1 MHEYPAVTRRSS
13 QGCAWDSSRIFLFR
27 LLPAYWASEVKTI
40 LITALAAGAL
50 ISAALLVM
58 ESLTD
63 HSLFWMGWE
72 KPGISAAYLF
82 WGAVG
87 GSVYAGVAIC
97 WLVNAVVYGGAAFV
111 VLSCLKLL
119 LGLNGVAR
127 QHGTKLKP
135 H

>member
-1 MHEYPAVTRRSS
+1 M
-13 QGCAWDSSRIFLFR
+13 
-27 LLPAYWASEVKTI
+27 KTI
-40 LITALAAGAL
+40 LMIALAAGAL

-72 KPGISAAYLF
+72 MPGISAAYLF

-87 GSVYAGVAIC
+87 GSVYVGVAIC

-119 LGLNGVAR
+119 LGLKGAAR
-127 QHGTKLKP
+127 QHGTNKRPSL
-135 H
+135 